1 MVKINVL
8 IAGSTGYMGI
18 QLIKLLLKHKN
29 INIKY
34 LCGNSSIGKKISFF
48 DKTLTS
54 KKLNKIVK
62 FNKSY
67 LKDVDIV
74 FAALPNGEAQN
85 LSKHLLSNNRLID
98 LSADFRLSSSK
109 EYNRWYKKNHKAKE
123 KISDSIYGL
132 TELNRKYLK
141 NFKIIACPGCYP
153 TSILLPLI
161 PLLKKK
167 NYLKEKYN
175 NRFKIW
181 LFRCWKKNS

>member
-54 KKLNKIVK
+54 KKLNKVVK

-109 EYNRWYKKNHKAKE
+109 EYKRWYKKNHKAKE
-123 KISDSIYGL
+123 KISDSIYKGSL
-132 TELNRKYLK
+132 LIVFFFVARLSRKICLPCCRTLGVKDSLYIQK
-141 NFKIIACPGCYP
+141 VPPAAGCC
-153 TSILLPLI
+153 
-161 PLLKKK
+161 K
-167 NYLKEKYN
+167 
-175 NRFKIW
+175 
-181 LFRCWKKNS
+181 